1 MLRNDV
7 CPKYYGRYRQSVL
20 SGEIPVCQ
28 TISLEMKR
36 IDELIENPRYYYDD
50 SVVDGFID
58 FCDHELVL
66 TDGSDWRTLEIFKV
80 WAEALLG
87 WYYYEDRTVFE
98 VTDEGYGGHYV
109 NKRELRRLINKQYI
123 ITARGSAKT
132 MYATA
137 LQLYFLIVDPDTT
150 HQIVVAPTLK
160 QTEETLGPIRT
171 ALLRARGPLIKF
183 MTLGSLQNTAG
194 DVMKRKKLHSSQDGV
209 VNVLSNSKIQPR
221 VLSIDRLQGL
231 RCKVA
236 TLDEWLSGHCT
247 EDPVAAIEQGASKLD
262 DYAIVAISSEG
273 TVRNGVGDEMKM
285 ELAKILRGE
294 YYAPHVSIWHYQLD
308 DVKEVSDPNMWMKAN
323 PNIGQTVKY
332 ETYQLDVE
340 RAENVPSARNDILAK
355 RFGIPMEGYTYF
367 FAYEQTMPHPVREFW
382 GLPCAMGM
390 DASQGDDFCSF
401 AFVFP
406 LGGDT
411 YGVKTRNYISER
423 TLMKLPPVLRNKYE
437 EFMDEGSLAVLD
449 GVTLDMMLVYEDLMG
464 YLDRNDYDVSAF
476 GFDPYNA
483 REFVERWS
491 RENGDY
497 GVEKVIQGVR
507 TESVPL
513 GELHKLAED
522 RRLYFDQQIMQY
534 CMGNCVVIEDT
545 NGNRKLLKRRY
556 EYKIDAVAA
565 LMDAWVAYK
574 LHKEALE

>member
-7 CPKYYGRYRQSVL
+7 CPKYYGLFRERVL
-20 SGEIPVCQ
+20 SGEVVVCE
-28 TISLEMKR
+28 TIALEMER
-36 IDELIENPRYYYDD
+36 IDELVRNPRYFYDD
-50 SVVDGFID
+50 EAVEGYIA
-58 FCDHELVL
+58 FCDEELVL
-66 TDGSDWRTLEIFKV
+66 TDGSDWKTLESFKL
-80 WAEALLG
+80 WAEQLLS
-87 WYYYEDRTVFE
+87 WFYYEDKTVF
-98 VTDEGYGGHYV
+98 VVDADGYGGHYE
-109 NKRELRRLINKQYI
+109 NKRELRRLINKQYLI
-123 ITARGSAKT
+123 VARGAAKT
-132 MYATA
+132 MYAES
-137 LQLYFLIVDPDTT
+137 LQLYFLVVDQDTT

-171 ALLRARGPLIKF
+171 ALLRARGPLFKF
-183 MTLGSLQNTAG
+183 LTMGSYQNTSG
-194 DVMKRKKLHSSQDGV
+194 DVRKRKKLHSSSDGII
-209 VNVLSNSKIQPR
+209 NVLTNSKIEAR

-231 RCKVA
+231 RCKYA

-247 EDPVAAIEQGASKLD
+247 EDPVAAIEQGASKLN
-262 DYAIVAISSEG
+262 DYAIIAISSEG

-285 ELAKILRGE
+285 ELSKILRGE

-308 DVKEVSDPNMWMKAN
+308 DIKEVSDPNMWIKAN

-367 FAYEQTMPHPVREFW
+367 FAYDQTIPHPKREYW
-382 GLPCAMGM
+382 GMPCAMGM

-401 AFVFP
+401 AFLFP
-406 LGGDT
+406 LGGDV

-437 EFMDEGSLAVLD
+437 EFMNEGSLAVLS
-449 GVTLDMMLVYEDLMG
+449 GITIDMMEVYDDLIE
-464 YLDRNDYDVSAF
+464 YIDRNEYDVCAF

-483 REFVERWS
+483 KEFVARWI
-491 RENGDY
+491 RENGEY
-497 GVEKVIQGVR
+497 GVEKVIQGAR

-513 GELHKLAED
+513 GELHDLAEY
-522 RRLYFDQQIMQY
+522 RNLYFDESIMQY
-534 CMGNCVVIEDT
+534 CMGNCIAIEDT

-556 EYKIDAVAA
+556 EYKIDTVAA
-565 LMDAWVAYK
+565 MMDAWVAYK